1 MLSKAIVVISLVGFR
16 VVNFCYSPIDG
27 TNDKRSD
34 VKTDS
39 KERNIGT
46 ERERERVVIRAVVVA
61 KLVGCLLPTTEIGG
75 SNPVIG
81 NFI

>member
-46 ERERERVVIRAVVVA
+46 ERERERERERE
-61 KLVGCLLPTTEIGG
+61 L
-75 SNPVIG
+75 
-81 NFI
+81 

>member
-1 MLSKAIVVISLVGFR
+1 MAQR
-16 VVNFCYSPIDG
+16 
-27 TNDKRSD
+27 
-34 VKTDS
+34 
-39 KERNIGT
+39 ER

-61 KLVGCLLPTTEIGG
+61 QLVEWWLPTTEIGG